1 MQSLPV
7 PVAPFHRSFIKGA
20 VTRSHKYN
28 EKDHA
33 GIAEGTVLPQDNV
46 PKFFAQNGFA
56 GVDPKKTK
64 KNGGGRGNWGNPGEE
79 VVDEQFKWAN
89 ERRRSNSSGYSNHL
103 SDFKTKFEVNEPEPV
118 FEESIHGPEHEEDDT
133 LTKTETSSSAGSSMD
148 EKHKHM

>member
-1 MQSLPV
+1 MLL
-7 PVAPFHRSFIKGA
+7 
-20 VTRSHKYN
+20 TRSHKYN

-64 KNGGGRGNWGNPGEE
+64 KNGGGRGNWGNLGEE

>member
-1 MQSLPV
+1 MLGLP
-7 PVAPFHRSFIKGA
+7 ASTQ
-20 VTRSHKYN
+20 VTRYN

-33 GIAEGTVLPQDNV
+33 GIAEGTAFPTDNL

-79 VVDEQFKWAN
+79 IVDEQFKFTN

-103 SDFKTKFEVNEPEPV
+103 HDFKTKFEINEPEPV
-118 FEESIHGPEHEEDDT
+118 FEESVHGPEAEDDEN

-148 EKHKHM
+148 EKNKNM